1 MTGAIIG
8 LPEVFGRTFHHSCC
22 SDDRSMCRII
32 PFVALRLMEII
43 LHLYVRSP
51 CNYARVNFNNQAS
64 AAFPCYV

>member
-32 PFVALRLMEII
+32 PFVALRLLEDI
-43 LHLYVRSP
+43 HLYVRSP
-51 CNYARVNFNNQAS
+51 CTYACVNFNNQAF
-64 AAFPCYV
+64 AAIYDSE